1 MSSPTFAHIGL
12 DHVVQTNRV
21 MAIIPPNLKTGRR
34 YLEIA
39 KNRGMHIDAS
49 RGRLYRSLLILDDG
63 TVITSAIS
71 VQTLMKRFM
80 TSPADLARGEYA
92 YDDAEDMIDFNEEE
106 SSIENH

>member
-1 MSSPTFAHIGL
+1 MSEPRFAHIGL

-39 KNRGMHIDAS
+39 KGRGMHIDAS
-49 RGRLYRSLLILDDG
+49 RGRVFRSMLILDDG

-71 VQTLMKRFM
+71 VQTLMKRFNR
-80 TSPADLARGEYA
+80 PLADEV
-92 YDDAEDMIDFNEEE
+92 DDSWDESDALLEFDEQNEET
-106 SSIENH
+106 